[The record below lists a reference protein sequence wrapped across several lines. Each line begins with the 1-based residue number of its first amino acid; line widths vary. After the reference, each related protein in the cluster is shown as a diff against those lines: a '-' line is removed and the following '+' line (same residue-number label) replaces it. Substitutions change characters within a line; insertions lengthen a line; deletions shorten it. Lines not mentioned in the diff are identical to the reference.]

1 MWQDLVKISNQES
14 VEAVKSI
21 LQERIYERRCAE
33 IGVIDVPKISGQ
45 DSVVVTIVP
54 QEQSS
59 EKTGEPIG
67 VIELPK
73 ISCRESA
80 EVVKICP
87 SVTNF

>member
-21 LQERIYERRCAE
+21 PGANR
-33 IGVIDVPKISGQ
+33 
-45 DSVVVTIVP
+45 T
-54 QEQSS
+54 EQSS
-59 EKTGEPIG
+59 ERKGEPIG

-80 EVVKICP
+80 EVVKIIP
-87 SVTNF
+87 QERILW